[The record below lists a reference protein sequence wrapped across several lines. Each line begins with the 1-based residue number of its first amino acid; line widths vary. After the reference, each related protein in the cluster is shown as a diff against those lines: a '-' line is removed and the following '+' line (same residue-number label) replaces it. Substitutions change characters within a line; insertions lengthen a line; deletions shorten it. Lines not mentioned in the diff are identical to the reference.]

1 MASSLR
7 LDGQVAYVTGSTRGI
22 GRAVAATLAEA
33 GAAVVV
39 NGYQDPGAPGRYAAE
54 LKERYGSD
62 CIGISA
68 DQRDADAIKGAYAT
82 IHKTYARL
90 DILVNNAGI
99 IRRGTFL
106 EHSLADWE
114 RVLDVNLGGTFN
126 CTQAVVPLMMK
137 QGAGKIINVSSVVG
151 KMGDLASA
159 PSYGTSKG
167 AINTFTKSL
176 ARELAAYGINV
187 NAVAP
192 HAIETEMSQEWSEE
206 KRRQIVGAIPMR
218 RLGQPEEV
226 AEAVA
231 FLASDG
237 ASFITG
243 QILDVNG
250 GYLMD
255 LGLAQ

>member
-1 MASSLR
+1 MR
-7 LDGQVAYVTGSTRGI
+7 FEGKVALVTGAARGI
-22 GRAVAATLAEA
+22 GEAIALKLAQEGAHVVLADMDVERARQVERAIKAMGHKAKAIQVDVSQRAAIQQLVRAV
-33 GAAVVV
+33 V
-39 NGYQDPGAPGRYAAE
+39 
-54 LKERYGSD
+54 SD
-62 CIGISA
+62 LGKI
-68 DQRDADAIKGAYAT
+68 
-82 IHKTYARL
+82 

-106 EHSLADWE
+106 DHEPEEWD
-114 RVLDVNLGGTFN
+114 RVLSVNLGGTFN
-126 CTQAVVPLMMK
+126 CTKDVVPLMIQ
-137 QGAGKIINVSSVVG
+137 QGGGKIVNVSSVVG
-151 KMGDLASA
+151 KMGDIASA

-176 ARELAAYGINV
+176 ARELAAYRINV

-192 HAIETEMSQEWSEE
+192 HAIETEMSQEWPEE
-206 KRRQIVGAIPMR
+206 KRRQIVEAIPLK

-231 FLASDG
+231 FLASDA

-255 LGLAQ
+255 

>member
-1 MASSLR
+1 MR
-7 LDGQVAYVTGSTRGI
+7 FEGKVALVTGAARGI
-22 GRAVAATLAEA
+22 GKAIALTLARQ
-33 GAAVVV
+33 GAKVVV
-39 NGYQDPGAPGRYAAE
+39 TDVDLGGAQQVAQEIEGLGRKAQA
-54 LKERYGSD
+54 
-62 CIGISA
+62 IQA
-68 DQRDADAIKGAYAT
+68 DVSQREAVQQLVSEAVSLFG
-82 IHKTYARL
+82 RV

-106 EHSLADWE
+106 DHQPEEWDK
-114 RVLDVNLGGTFN
+114 VLGVNLGGTFN
-126 CTQAVVPLMMK
+126 CAKEVVPLMIK
-137 QGAGKIINVSSVVG
+137 QGGGKIINISSVVG
-151 KMGDLASA
+151 KMGDIASA

-176 ARELAAYGINV
+176 ARELAPYRINV

-206 KRRQIVGAIPMR
+206 KRRQIVEAIPMR

-226 AEAVA
+226 AEVVA

-237 ASFITG
+237 AGFITG

-255 LGLAQ
+255 

>member
-1 MASSLR
+1 MR
-7 LDGQVAYVTGSTRGI
+7 FEGKVALVTGAARGI
-22 GRAVAATLAEA
+22 GKAVALTLAREGA
-33 GAAVVV
+33 GVVV
-39 NGYQDPGAPGRYAAE
+39 TDVDVEGAQRVAQEIEGLGWKAQAIQADVSQCEAVQQLVKQAVSRFGR
-54 LKERYGSD
+54 
-62 CIGISA
+62 I
-68 DQRDADAIKGAYAT
+68 
-82 IHKTYARL
+82 

-106 EHSLADWE
+106 DHEPEEWDK
-114 RVLDVNLGGTFN
+114 VLSVNLGGTFN
-126 CTQAVVPLMMK
+126 CAKEVVPLMIK
-137 QGAGKIINVSSVVG
+137 QGGGKIINISSVVG
-151 KMGDLASA
+151 KLGDIASA

-176 ARELAAYGINV
+176 ARELAQYGINV

-192 HAIETEMSQEWSEE
+192 HAIETEMSQEWPEE
-206 KRRQIVGAIPMR
+206 KRRQIVDAIPLK

-226 AEAVA
+226 AEVVA

-255 LGLAQ
+255 

>member
-1 MASSLR
+1 MR
-7 LDGQVAYVTGSTRGI
+7 FEGKVALVTGAARGI
-22 GRAVAATLAEA
+22 GKAVALTLAREGANIVVTDVDLEDARRVAQEIEGLGRKTRVIQADVSQREEVQQLVSEA
-33 GAAVVV
+33 VSLF
-39 NGYQDPGAPGRYAAE
+39 GR
-54 LKERYGSD
+54 
-62 CIGISA
+62 I
-68 DQRDADAIKGAYAT
+68 
-82 IHKTYARL
+82 

-106 EHSLADWE
+106 DHEPEEWDK
-114 RVLDVNLGGTFN
+114 VLSVNLGGTFN
-126 CTQAVVPLMMK
+126 CAKEVVPLMIK
-137 QGAGKIINVSSVVG
+137 QGGGKIVNISSVVG
-151 KMGDLASA
+151 KMGDIASA

-176 ARELAAYGINV
+176 ARELAPHGINV

-192 HAIETEMSQEWSEE
+192 HAIETEMSQGWSEE
-206 KRRQIVGAIPMR
+206 KRRQIVEAIPLK

-231 FLASDG
+231 FLVSDG
-237 ASFITG
+237 AGFITG

-255 LGLAQ
+255 

>member
-1 MASSLR
+1 MR
-7 LDGQVAYVTGSTRGI
+7 FEGKVALVTGAARGI
-22 GRAVAATLAEA
+22 GEAIALKLAQEGAHVILADLDIECAKRVERAIEA
-33 GAAVVV
+33 LGRKAKAIQVDVSQRPSVQQLVREAVSIF
-39 NGYQDPGAPGRYAAE
+39 G
-54 LKERYGSD
+54 K
-62 CIGISA
+62 I
-68 DQRDADAIKGAYAT
+68 
-82 IHKTYARL
+82 

-106 EHSLADWE
+106 DHDPEEWD
-114 RVLDVNLGGTFN
+114 RVLNVNLGGTFN
-126 CTQAVVPLMMK
+126 CAKEIVPLMIK
-137 QGAGKIINVSSVVG
+137 QGGGKIVNISSVVG
-151 KMGDLASA
+151 KMGDVASA

-167 AINTFTKSL
+167 AMNTFTKSL
-176 ARELAAYGINV
+176 ARELAAHGINV

-192 HAIETEMSQEWSEE
+192 HAIETEMSQEWPAE
-206 KRRQIVGAIPMR
+206 KRRQIVEAIPLK

-231 FLASDG
+231 FLASDA

-255 LGLAQ
+255 

>member
-1 MASSLR
+1 MR
-7 LDGQVAYVTGSTRGI
+7 FEGKVALVTGAARGI
-22 GRAVAATLAEA
+22 GKAVALALAREGA
-33 GAAVVV
+33 GVVV
-39 NGYQDPGAPGRYAAE
+39 TDVDVEGAQRVAQEIEGLGWKAQAIQADVSQCEAVQQLVKQAVSHFGR
-54 LKERYGSD
+54 
-62 CIGISA
+62 I
-68 DQRDADAIKGAYAT
+68 
-82 IHKTYARL
+82 

-106 EHSLADWE
+106 DHEPEEWDK
-114 RVLDVNLGGTFN
+114 VLSVNLGGTFN
-126 CTQAVVPLMMK
+126 CAKEVVPLMIK
-137 QGAGKIINVSSVVG
+137 QGGGKIINISSVVG
-151 KMGDLASA
+151 KLGDLASA

-176 ARELAAYGINV
+176 ARELAQYGINV

-192 HAIETEMSQEWSEE
+192 HAIETEMSQEWPEE
-206 KRRQIVGAIPMR
+206 KRRQIVDAIPLK

-226 AEAVA
+226 AEVVA

-255 LGLAQ
+255 

>member
-1 MASSLR
+1 MKFE
-7 LDGQVAYVTGSTRGI
+7 GKVALVTGAARGI
-22 GRAVAATLAEA
+22 GEAIALKLALEGADVIVADVDLEGAQRVAREIEGLGRKAKAIQADVSQRQAVQRLVSETLSVF
-33 GAAVVV
+33 G
-39 NGYQDPGAPGRYAAE
+39 
-54 LKERYGSD
+54 K
-62 CIGISA
+62 I
-68 DQRDADAIKGAYAT
+68 
-82 IHKTYARL
+82 

-106 EHSLADWE
+106 EHDPQDWE
-114 RVLDVNLGGTFN
+114 KVLSVNLGGTFN
-126 CTQAVVPLMMK
+126 CAKEVVPLMIK
-137 QGAGKIINVSSVVG
+137 QGEGKIINISSVVG
-151 KMGDLASA
+151 KMGDIASA

-176 ARELAAYGINV
+176 ARELAPYGINV

-192 HAIETEMSQEWSEE
+192 HAIETDMSREWSEE
-206 KRRQIVGAIPMR
+206 KRRQIVEAIPLK
-218 RLGQPEEV
+218 RLGKPEEV

-237 ASFITG
+237 AGFITG

-255 LGLAQ
+255 